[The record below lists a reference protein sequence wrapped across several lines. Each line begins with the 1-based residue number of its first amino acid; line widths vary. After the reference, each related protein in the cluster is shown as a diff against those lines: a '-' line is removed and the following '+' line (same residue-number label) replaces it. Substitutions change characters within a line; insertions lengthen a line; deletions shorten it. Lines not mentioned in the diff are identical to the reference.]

1 MQENV
6 PHTSMRMHWTK
17 ALRIVNPILLF
28 IAVWMIVDG
37 HRTAALVLLLLSLAV
52 QLTAISYEQ

>member
-1 MQENV
+1 
-6 PHTSMRMHWTK
+6 MRMHWTK